1 MTTSQWLLI
10 AFNGTIGCLL
20 LILALRYAGR
30 RLANWAAQHIE
41 RMCAEAL
48 ARPIPAPRTRDWDAE
63 MMELVAAEQKR
74 GDA

>member
-30 RLANWAAQHIE
+30 RLTNWAARHIE
-41 RMCAEAL
+41 RICAEAL
-48 ARPIPAPRTRDWDAE
+48 ARPIHPRDWDAE

-74 GDA
+74 GE